1 MRFTT
6 IRSPG
11 SINSRLAISATAFLF
26 ALGACAEPVVAPEF
40 AEPVVAPEFGAPAA
54 AKALPT
60 PPLTWTI
67 ASPGSGFGLTSDGA
81 GAYVN
86 GVCTVAAAI
95 QSSGD
100 ATFDITA
107 PRGRSCGRTVGIA
120 YPDGITRQVAM
131 FANLNLLESPSIPL
145 NTTAPRRLILNPGWK
160 NAADLCGR
168 IIFGDNG
175 TVGSGTDMVNVTRTG
190 LTSWSVSGAGQA
202 LCEKKAS
209 NFASSASFTISR

>member
-1 MRFTT
+1 MRFTN
-6 IRSPG
+6 IQGSG

-40 AEPVVAPEFGAPAA
+40 AEPVVAPAFGAAA

-67 ASPGSGFGLTSDGA
+67 ASPGSGFGMTSDGA
-81 GAYVN
+81 GAYVD
-86 GVCTVAAAI
+86 GVCTVAAVI

-100 ATFDITA
+100 ATFDISA
-107 PRGRSCGRTVGIA
+107 PRGRSCGRTVGIV

-131 FANLNLLESPSIPL
+131 FANLQLLESPSIAVG
-145 NTTAPRRLILNPGWK
+145 TTKPRRLILNPGWK
-160 NAADLCGR
+160 NGADLCGR

-175 TVGSGTDMVNVTRTG
+175 TVGAGTDMVMVTRTG

>member
-1 MRFTT
+1 MRFTS
-6 IRSPG
+6 IRSSG
-11 SINSRLAISATAFLF
+11 SINTRLAISASAFLF

-40 AEPVVAPEFGAPAA
+40 GAPAAAPAA

-86 GVCTVAAAI
+86 GVCTVAAVI

-100 ATFDITA
+100 ATFDMSA

-120 YPDGITRQVAM
+120 YPGGITQQVAM
-131 FANLNLLESPSIPL
+131 FANLNLLESPSIPVG
-145 NTTAPRRLILNPGWK
+145 TTAPRRLILNPGWK
-160 NAADLCGR
+160 NDADLCGR
-168 IIFGDNG
+168 IIFGNNG
-175 TVGSGTDMVNVTRTG
+175 TVGAGTDMVMVTRTG

-209 NFASSASFTISR
+209 NFASSVSFTISR